1 MHADLT
7 GRTAIITGASSG
19 FGRHFGKTL
28 AAAGAEVVLLA
39 RRKELLESLVDE
51 IRAAGGIASATA
63 LDVSRAADVKAVLS
77 DLPRIDIVVNNA
89 GVAGESRAIDC
100 EEEEWRWTFDVN
112 VHASW
117 FVARHAAQKMI
128 ATGTGG
134 SIINIASITGFRPG
148 AAAAAYSTSKAA
160 VVQMTRALAM
170 EWARHGIRV
179 NALAPGYFETDLNRE
194 FLQSDFG
201 QAMKKR
207 IPQRRFGEFHELD
220 GPLLLLASD
229 ASSYMTGSVIEVD
242 GGHLVSPL

>member
-39 RRKELLESLVDE
+39 RRKELLDSLVDE

-148 AAAAAYSTSKAA
+148 AAAAA
-160 VVQMTRALAM
+160 
-170 EWARHGIRV
+170 
-179 NALAPGYFETDLNRE
+179 
-194 FLQSDFG
+194 
-201 QAMKKR
+201 
-207 IPQRRFGEFHELD
+207 
-220 GPLLLLASD
+220 
-229 ASSYMTGSVIEVD
+229 
-242 GGHLVSPL
+242 